1 MAKRVILLVNI
12 GPRKKAGSGIEVDD
26 YTAKVWA
33 AKGWAKI
40 GDENTPLK
48 KGQLEQ
54 YDGCTP
60 VTPGEAAKIAANKQT
75 QTNKE

>member
-1 MAKRVILLVNI
+1 MAKRVILCIQI
-12 GPRKKAGSGIEVDD
+12 GRRKAGYGIEVDD
-26 YTAKVWA
+26 YTASLWVS
-33 AKGWAKI
+33 KGWAKM

-48 KGQLEQ
+48 KGSLEN

-60 VTPGEAAKIAANKQT
+60 VTPGQAAKIAANKQT

>member
-33 AKGWAKI
+33 AKGWCKI
-40 GDENTPLK
+40 GDQNTPLK
-48 KGQLEQ
+48 KGSLEN

-60 VTPGEAAKIAANKQT
+60 VTPGEAAIIAKNKQT